1 MFEIGS
7 SLREARSMR
16 GLELD
21 AVQKALRIRRRYLEA
36 LESDR
41 FEQLPG
47 EVYARGFLR
56 EYAEFLGLDGSL
68 YVEEYNARFAQHEHQ
83 FIAAQP
89 SAAPLRRGSAR
100 LLLVGAAALLICV
113 AGALV
118 AWKLAGHRGK
128 PAASRP
134 SPAAFSAPAATT
146 RATPAPVAAASEPA
160 APSRLTLTAAR
171 GDCWVGVRIASAT
184 GRQLYWRTL
193 RQGQTIHFSLSRPL
207 WVRVGR
213 GANLDATVDG
223 KPLSSL
229 PQVTGELTVS

>member
-1 MFEIGS
+1 
-7 SLREARSMR
+7 MR

-89 SAAPLRRGSAR
+89 SAAQLQRGPSRVLMAVTVV
-100 LLLVGAAALLICV
+100 LLVAAAGSL
-113 AGALV
+113 A
-118 AWKLAGHRGK
+118 AWQLAGHHDRG
-128 PAASRP
+128 AARES
-134 SPAAFSAPAATT
+134 SPAAFSSPAATT
-146 RATPAPVAAASEPA
+146 APRATPAVTTAPA
-160 APSRLTLTAAR
+160 APAAHTRLTLTAAR
-171 GDCWVGVRIASAT
+171 GDCWVGVRVASAT
-184 GRQLYWRTL
+184 GRTLYWRTL
-193 RQGQTIHFSLSRPL
+193 LQGQTIHFSLGRPL

-223 KPLSSL
+223 KPLAGL
-229 PQVTGELTVS
+229 PHVTGELTVS